1 LSKSGQEEI
10 RLRENEIRI
19 TPSIVDRL
27 LDFEPRVSSEA
38 PKSRSQGLRELKQSV
53 RRDLEWLLNTR
64 HSAEKVPDGLEE
76 VNKSIAVYGL
86 PDFTGLSSKNIDDRK
101 SLIRNIETAL
111 KNFEPRFMNLKVAL
125 VESDEQERGVKFQIQ
140 AILRIE
146 PTPEPVVFDTVLQVG
161 SGEFKVEEK

>member
-1 LSKSGQEEI
+1 MRDS
-10 RLRENEIRI
+10 EIRI
-19 TPSIVDRL
+19 TPSVVDRL
-27 LDFEPRVSSEA
+27 LDFEPKVSSEA

>member
-1 LSKSGQEEI
+1 M
-10 RLRENEIRI
+10 RESEVRI

-27 LDFEPRVSSEA
+27 LDFDPKVSTEA

-64 HSAEKVPDGLEE
+64 HTAEKVPEGLEE
-76 VNKSIAVYGL
+76 TNRSIAIYGL

-111 KNFEPRFMNLKVAL
+111 RIFEPRFTNLKVTL
-125 VESDEQERGVKFQIQ
+125 EELNSIERGVRFRIQ
-140 AILRIE
+140 ATLRVE
-146 PTPEPVVFDTVLQVG
+146 PTPEPVVFDTILQMG
-161 SGEFKVEEK
+161 SGEFEVKEKS

>member
-1 LSKSGQEEI
+1 
-10 RLRENEIRI
+10 LRESEIRI

-27 LDFEPRVSSEA
+27 LDFEPKVSTEA

-64 HSAEKVPDGLEE
+64 HSAEKVPDGLDE
-76 VNKSIAVYGL
+76 VNKSIAIYGL

-101 SLIRNIETAL
+101 SLIRSIETAL
-111 KNFEPRFMNLKVAL
+111 RAFEPRFMNLKVTL
-125 VESDEQERGVKFQIQ
+125 VETDDHQRGVKFQIQ
-140 AILRIE
+140 AILRVE

>member
-1 LSKSGQEEI
+1 M
-10 RLRENEIRI
+10 RDNEIRI
-19 TPSIVDRL
+19 TPTIVDRL
-27 LDFEPRVSSEA
+27 LDFEPRVSTEA

-64 HSAEKVPDGLEE
+64 HSADKVPDGLDE
-76 VNKSIAVYGL
+76 VNKSIAIYGL

-101 SLIRNIETAL
+101 SLIRSIETAL
-111 KNFEPRFMNLKVAL
+111 RTFEPRFMNLKVTL
-125 VESDEQERGVKFQIQ
+125 VETDDHQRGVKFQIQ

-146 PTPEPVVFDTVLQVG
+146 PTPEPVVFDTVLQMG